1 MNFCEAK
8 TMHPFYSTV
17 GVLSPLELDFR
28 LDFIVFA
35 LFTYYL
41 HWNFNLYIS
50 TLWNKARNKDNKK
63 LRN

>member
-8 TMHPFYSTV
+8 TMHPFYSPV
-17 GVLSPLELDFR
+17 GVLSPLGLDFR

-41 HWNFNLYIS
+41 HWNFNL
-50 TLWNKARNKDNKK
+50 
-63 LRN
+63 

>member
-1 MNFCEAK
+1 MKKKNMNFCEAK
-8 TMHPFYSTV
+8 TMHPFYSMV

-41 HWNFNLYIS
+41 HWNFNLYKY
-50 TLWNKARNKDNKK
+50 LMEQGQK
-63 LRN
+63 